1 MQQDATLEALEKLR
15 HHATR
20 IVSLQSSVAA
30 EFQGDAFAAAVDAH
44 KKALELKTLL
54 DNEYRAYSK
63 ERLAP

>member
-1 MQQDATLEALEKLR
+1 MQPDATLEALEKLR
-15 HHATR
+15 HYATR
-20 IVSLQSSVAA
+20 IVSLQSSVAG
-30 EFQGDAFAAAVDAH
+30 EFQGDAFAAALDAQ

>member
-1 MQQDATLEALEKLR
+1 MQQDATLEALERLR
-15 HHATR
+15 HYATR
-20 IVSLQSSVAA
+20 IVSLQSSVTA

-44 KKALELKTLL
+44 TKALELKTLL